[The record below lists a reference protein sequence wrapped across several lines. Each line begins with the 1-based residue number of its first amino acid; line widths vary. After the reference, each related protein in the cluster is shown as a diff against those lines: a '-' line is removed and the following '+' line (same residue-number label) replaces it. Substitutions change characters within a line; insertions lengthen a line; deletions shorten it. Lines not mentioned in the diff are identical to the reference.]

1 LAQRQPPPQHYGGGD
16 HHQCPTAAATYQ
28 EFLSIQPPLFT
39 RAEDPLDADVWLRVV
54 ESKFPLLNG
63 VCSDVAKVRFATQ
76 QLRGPARTWWDH
88 FLAMQ
93 PIDHVVEWG
102 EFKAAFRGHHI
113 PADIMDRKLNAFLAL
128 TQGNRTVLQCAQAF
142 NDLCQYAGYHDDI
155 DEKKR
160 DRFRRGL
167 STKLRDR
174 LNTVRANSYNELV
187 NMAISQEDC
196 ITARQ
201 AEKNR
206 KTPLAGP
213 LAQPQRFRIVS
224 NTQSRGPQQQGRW
237 VIRPQQQHPTPNR
250 SQPPVLRNNNQPQP
264 QLRQGND
271 TGVSLVA
278 ALDTTPRIAPRTSR
292 GRGRLQ
298 IKTKARGRRCR

>member
-1 LAQRQPPPQHYGGGD
+1 
-16 HHQCPTAAATYQ
+16 
-28 EFLSIQPPLFT
+28 LFT

-63 VCSDVAKVRFATQ
+63 VCSEVTKVRFTTQ
-76 QLRGPARTWWDH
+76 QLRCPARTWWDH

-93 PIDHVVEWG
+93 PVDHKVESR

-113 PADIMDRKLNAFLAL
+113 PADIMDRKINEFLAL
-128 TQGNRTVLQCAQAF
+128 TEGNRTVLQYAQAF
-142 NDLCQYAGYHDDI
+142 NDLCQYAGYHADT

-201 AEKNR
+201 AEKKR
-206 KTPLAGP
+206 KTPMAGSS
-213 LAQPQRFRIVS
+213 AQPQRFRIVS
-224 NTQSRGPQQQGRW
+224 NNSEQ
-237 VIRPQQQHPTPNR
+237 
-250 SQPPVLRNNNQPQP
+250 
-264 QLRQGND
+264 
-271 TGVSLVA
+271 
-278 ALDTTPRIAPRTSR
+278 RTSAA
-292 GRGRLQ
+292 
-298 IKTKARGRRCR
+298 ARTLGDPTTAAAAGTQPLSAPSSEEQ